1 MEPEQRG
8 DGPREGGTLNTSL
21 LCALLAFPGTASRHW
36 RWDMEE
42 GSRCINGHLE
52 FKIRSQK
59 ELHKGSVD
67 VEEEARVSRESGKVF
82 PGDDTGTGSWRE
94 RIHKPE

>member
-1 MEPEQRG
+1 MKGPGRG
-8 DGPREGGTLNTSL
+8 DPEYITAVCPPGLSRDCLKALAMGHGG
-21 LCALLAFPGTASRHW
+21 
-36 RWDMEE
+36 

-52 FKIRSQK
+52 FNIRSQK
-59 ELHKGSVD
+59 ELHKGSGD
-67 VEEEARVSRESGKVF
+67 AEEEARVSRESGKVF

>member
-1 MEPEQRG
+1 VEPEQRG
-8 DGPREGGTLNTSL
+8 EGPREGGTLNTSL